1 MNHFYFNRKR
11 CITKL
16 SAGVDTSFQRVFLN
30 EQNERESNF
39 QYKLRIF
46 VGLLGFFLMK
56 NSVTS

>member
-39 QYKLRIF
+39 QYKLWIF
-46 VGLLGFFLMK
+46 MGLLGFFSDEK
-56 NSVTS
+56 